1 MSYISNSITVY
12 WSYFLISIFQAPPAQ
27 TEGVEAEGGAVTMV
41 LPLSDSVV
49 KPENLTDIISDRRLP
64 TGVHLS
70 TTAEVPGLVQ
80 LQRPL
85 DTRVCSGEC
94 VTS

>member
-1 MSYISNSITVY
+1 
-12 WSYFLISIFQAPPAQ
+12 
-27 TEGVEAEGGAVTMV
+27 MV

-85 DTRVCSGEC
+85 DTRVCFRGVCDQLVGASQTKPP
-94 VTS
+94 VHSDNDIHT